1 MGIFDTFKNK
11 ATELVDKA
19 GDMAGDIGDKVG
31 DKVGDLAG
39 KAKDQAGDLAG
50 KAKDQAGD
58 MGDKAGDM
66 AGDLKDKAGDMAGN
80 LGDKAGDLGDKA
92 GDMAGNLTDK
102 AGDMAG
108 DVGDKVGDLGDQAKD
123 QMGDGVQIYTCEAK
137 DQGFAW
143 ALKAPEAK
151 LTNREGRQVATHFAG
166 PTWKAS
172 DGSAVVG
179 EVVARADA
187 PTGSIPWL
195 LLRAKSHDGAGTFA
209 AVAFVRRSLTKD
221 GSAPAG
227 GCDAAH
233 RGTELRVA
241 YSALYQFYGASR

>member
-1 MGIFDTFKNK
+1 MRKVAASAAAAIAVTAGAAF
-11 ATELVDKA
+11 AAEPLVPPPA
-19 GDMAGDIGDKVG
+19 GAPLV
-31 DKVGDLAG
+31 LEA
-39 KAKDQAGDLAG
+39 
-50 KAKDQAGD
+50 
-58 MGDKAGDM
+58 
-66 AGDLKDKAGDMAGN
+66 
-80 LGDKAGDLGDKA
+80 
-92 GDMAGNLTDK
+92 
-102 AGDMAG
+102 
-108 DVGDKVGDLGDQAKD
+108 
-123 QMGDGVQIYTCEAK
+123 MGDGVQIYTCEAK

-187 PTGSIPWL
+187 PATGSIPWL

-209 AVAFVRRSLTKD
+209 TVAFVRRSLTKD
-221 GSAPAG
+221 GAAPAS

-233 RGTELRVA
+233 RGVEQRVA
-241 YSALYQFYGASR
+241 YSALYQFYGAAR